1 MKKLKIFNVMCL
13 TMLVISSITSCTFG
27 NTLSSSSDNTTSQDI
42 SNTSNT
48 SLVSSISFEEEGP
61 INLKIG
67 ESHVLKINVENV
79 SSFLIESSN
88 TNVVKVVQT
97 SSSYIL
103 RALSDG
109 SATIYAKVNDEIY
122 DSIEVNVVESAPTS
136 IVISS
141 TSNEALVGSSI
152 NISIDIDKQSY
163 LDEVSLNIIE
173 GSDLASIEGS
183 EIYFASSGTI
193 KVQASYQNIKSNIL
207 EFYAYDFTISLNSN
221 DIEVGDHERIRI
233 SNFDGDKTKCSVI
246 IEDEE
251 ILSSSGIDA
260 FGYLHINA
268 LKVGS
273 SSFYVQSSD
282 GLISNKLVVNVVG
295 GNPYLD
301 IDKNEFYNNYKRAT
315 SLLDSQYRSECYL
328 MSGDVTPQDQEPEIV
343 SNQPKQGNMLIHNT
357 SRNFSN
363 NENVYTVY
371 NVNGEKEFDIYY
383 GGAYTSLEEVAA
395 YIYAWG
401 EVPVNYDPDKDAEP
415 YNSNW
420 GEYLRVNNT
429 DFSGD
434 TDKYPYEPVLPR
446 IYGCD
451 GDLVYYEIDIGTT
464 GTDCDPDFPDRIY
477 NDGYRITR
485 GAARIVYSR
494 YYADDTPSTML
505 DNEPITNL
513 DDRYVFYTYNHYN
526 DFQEYL
532 NYYNGWGEMF
542 GNITGGGTISSKV
555 DYNPTP
561 YVETYRKD
569 LF

>member
-88 TNVVKVVQT
+88 INVVRVVQT
-97 SSSYIL
+97 SSSYVL

-122 DSIEVNVVESAPTS
+122 DSIEVNVVESTPTS

-221 DIEVGDHERIRI
+221 DIEAGDHERIRI
-233 SNFDGDKTKCSVI
+233 SNFNGDKTKCSVI

-251 ILSSSGIDA
+251 ILSSGIDS

-315 SLLDSQYRSECYL
+315 SFLDSQYRSECYL
-328 MSGDVTPQDQEPEIV
+328 MSGDITPQDQEPEIA

-357 SRNFSN
+357 TRDFSN
-363 NENVYTVY
+363 NGNVYTVY

-429 DFSGD
+429 YFSGN
-434 TDKYPYEPVLPR
+434 TEKYPYEPELPN
-446 IYGCD
+446 ISGID
-451 GDLVYYEIDIGTT
+451 NGNVMYYEIDIGTT
-464 GTDCDPDFPDRIY
+464 GTDCDPEYDPEIY
-477 NDGYRITR
+477 NDGNRIIR
-485 GAARIVYSR
+485 GAARIVYTYS
-494 YYADDTPSTML
+494 YINGDPVND
-505 DNEPITNL
+505 E
-513 DDRYVFYTYNHYN
+513 DRYVFYTYNHYN

-561 YVETYRKD
+561 YVQTYRKD

>member
-13 TMLVISSITSCTFG
+13 TMLVISSITSCAFG

-48 SLVSSISFEEEGP
+48 SLVSSISFEDEGP

-88 TNVVKVVQT
+88 TNIVKVVQT
-97 SSSYIL
+97 SSSYVL

-122 DSIEVNVVESAPTS
+122 DSIEVNVAESAPTS

-173 GSDLASIEGS
+173 GSNLASIEGS
-183 EIYFASSGTI
+183 EIYFASSGSV

-207 EFYAYDFTISLNSN
+207 VFYAYDFTISLNNN
-221 DIEVGDHERIRI
+221 DIEAGDHERIRI

-251 ILSSSGIDA
+251 ILSSGIDS

-273 SSFYVQSSD
+273 SSFYVQSGD

-301 IDKNEFYNNYKRAT
+301 IDKNKFYNNYKRAT
-315 SLLDSQYRSECYL
+315 SLLDSKYRSECYL
-328 MSGDVTPQDQEPEIV
+328 MSGDITPQDQEPEIA

-357 SRNFSN
+357 TRDFSN
-363 NENVYTVY
+363 NGNVYTVY

-401 EVPVNYDPDKDAEP
+401 EVPVNYDPDKDAQP
-415 YNSNW
+415 YNSEW

-429 DFSGD
+429 YFEGN
-434 TDKYPYEPVLPR
+434 TKKYPYEPELPN
-446 IYGCD
+446 ISGVD
-451 GDLVYYEIDIGTT
+451 NGNVMYYEIDIGTT
-464 GTDCDPDFPDRIY
+464 GTDCDPEYDPEIY
-477 NDGYRITR
+477 NDGNRIIR
-485 GAARIVYSR
+485 GAARIVYTYS
-494 YYADDTPSTML
+494 YINGDPVSD
-505 DNEPITNL
+505 E
-513 DDRYVFYTYNHYN
+513 DRYVFYTYNHYN

-561 YVETYRKD
+561 YVQTYRKD

>member
-88 TNVVKVVQT
+88 INIVRVVQT
-97 SSSYIL
+97 SSSYVL

-122 DSIEVNVVESAPTS
+122 DSIEVNVVESTPTS

-152 NISIDIDKQSY
+152 NISIDIDRQSY

-207 EFYAYDFTISLNSN
+207 EFYAYDFTISLNNN

-233 SNFDGDKTKCSVI
+233 SNFNGDKTKCSVI

-251 ILSSSGIDA
+251 ILSSGIDS

-301 IDKNEFYNNYKRAT
+301 INKNEFYNNYKRAT

-328 MSGDVTPQDQEPEIV
+328 MSGDITPQDQEPDIA

-357 SRNFSN
+357 TSDFSN
-363 NENVYTVY
+363 NGNVYTVY

-477 NDGYRITR
+477 NDGYTITR

-561 YVETYRKD
+561 YVPTYRKD

>member
-88 TNVVKVVQT
+88 INVVRVVQT
-97 SSSYIL
+97 SSSYVL

-122 DSIEVNVVESAPTS
+122 DSIEVNVVESTPTS

-221 DIEVGDHERIRI
+221 DIEAGDHERIRI
-233 SNFDGDKTKCSVI
+233 SNFNGDKTKCSVI

-251 ILSSSGIDA
+251 ILSSGIDS

-273 SSFYVQSSD
+273 SSFYVKSSD

-328 MSGDVTPQDQEPEIV
+328 MSGDITPQDQEPEIA

-357 SRNFSN
+357 TRDFSN
-363 NENVYTVY
+363 NGNVYTVY

-383 GGAYTSLEEVAA
+383 GAAYTSLEEVAA

-429 DFSGD
+429 YFSGD
-434 TDKYPYEPVLPR
+434 TEKYPYEPELPN
-446 IYGCD
+446 ISGID
-451 GDLVYYEIDIGTT
+451 NGNVMYYEIDIGTT
-464 GTDCDPDFPDRIY
+464 GTDCDPKYAPEIY
-477 NDGYRITR
+477 NDGERIVR
-485 GAARIVYSR
+485 GAARIVYTYS
-494 YYADDTPSTML
+494 YINGDPVSD
-505 DNEPITNL
+505 E
-513 DDRYVFYTYNHYN
+513 DRYVFYTYNHYN

-561 YVETYRKD
+561 YVQTYRKD

>member
-1 MKKLKIFNVMCL
+1 MKKIKIFNVMCL
-13 TMLVISSITSCTFG
+13 AMLVISSITSCTFG

-88 TNVVKVVQT
+88 TNIVKVVQT
-97 SSSYIL
+97 SSSYVL

-122 DSIEVNVVESAPTS
+122 DSIEVNVAESAPTS

-173 GSDLASIEGS
+173 GSNLASIEGS

-207 EFYAYDFTISLNSN
+207 EFYAYDFTISLNNN
-221 DIEVGDHERIRI
+221 DIEAGDHERIRI

-251 ILSSSGIDA
+251 ILSSGIDA

-328 MSGDVTPQDQEPEIV
+328 MSGDITPQDQEPEIA

-357 SRNFSN
+357 TRDFSN
-363 NENVYTVY
+363 NGNVYTVY

-401 EVPVNYDPDKDAEP
+401 EVPVNYDPDKDAQP
-415 YNSNW
+415 YNSEW

-429 DFSGD
+429 YFKGN
-434 TDKYPYEPVLPR
+434 TKQYPYEPELPN
-446 IYGCD
+446 ISGVD
-451 GDLVYYEIDIGTT
+451 NGNVMYYEIDIGTT
-464 GTDCDPDFPDRIY
+464 GTDCDPKYDPEIY
-477 NDGYRITR
+477 NDGNRIIR
-485 GAARIVYSR
+485 GAARIVYTYS
-494 YYADDTPSTML
+494 YINGDPVSD
-505 DNEPITNL
+505 E
-513 DDRYVFYTYNHYN
+513 DRYVFYTYNHYN

-561 YVETYRKD
+561 YVQTYRKD

>member
-88 TNVVKVVQT
+88 TNIVKVVQT
-97 SSSYIL
+97 SSSYVL

-122 DSIEVNVVESAPTS
+122 DSIEVNVAESAPTS

-173 GSDLASIEGS
+173 GSNLASIEGS
-183 EIYFASSGTI
+183 EIYFASSGSV

-207 EFYAYDFTISLNSN
+207 VFYAYDFTISLNNN
-221 DIEVGDHERIRI
+221 DIEAGDHERIRI

-251 ILSSSGIDA
+251 ILSSGIDS

-301 IDKNEFYNNYKRAT
+301 IDKNEFYNNYKRAS

-328 MSGDVTPQDQEPEIV
+328 MSGDITPLDQEPEIA

-357 SRNFSN
+357 TRDFSN
-363 NENVYTVY
+363 NGNVYTVY

-401 EVPVNYDPDKDAEP
+401 EVPVNYDPDKDAQP
-415 YNSNW
+415 YNSEW

-429 DFSGD
+429 YFEGN
-434 TDKYPYEPVLPR
+434 TKKYPYEPELPN
-446 IYGCD
+446 ISGVD
-451 GDLVYYEIDIGTT
+451 NGNVMYYEIDIGTT
-464 GTDCDPDFPDRIY
+464 GTDCDPEYHPEIY
-477 NDGYRITR
+477 NDGNRIIR
-485 GAARIVYSR
+485 GAARIVYTYS
-494 YYADDTPSTML
+494 YINGDPVSD
-505 DNEPITNL
+505 E
-513 DDRYVFYTYNHYN
+513 DRYVFYTYNHYN

-561 YVETYRKD
+561 YVQTYRKD

>member
-88 TNVVKVVQT
+88 TNIVKVVQT
-97 SSSYIL
+97 SSSYVL

-122 DSIEVNVVESAPTS
+122 DSIEVNVAESAPTS

-173 GSDLASIEGS
+173 GSNLASIEGS
-183 EIYFASSGTI
+183 EIYFASSGSV

-207 EFYAYDFTISLNSN
+207 VFYAYDFTISLNNN
-221 DIEVGDHERIRI
+221 DIEAGDHERIRI

-251 ILSSSGIDA
+251 ILSSGIDS
-260 FGYLHINA
+260 FGYLRINA

-328 MSGDVTPQDQEPEIV
+328 MSGDITPQDQEPDIA

-357 SRNFSN
+357 TRNFSN
-363 NENVYTVY
+363 NGNVYTVY

-401 EVPVNYDPDKDAEP
+401 EVPVNYDPDKDAQP
-415 YNSNW
+415 YNSEW

-429 DFSGD
+429 YFEGN
-434 TDKYPYEPVLPR
+434 TKKYPYEPELPN
-446 IYGCD
+446 ISGVD
-451 GDLVYYEIDIGTT
+451 NGNVMYYEIDIGTT
-464 GTDCDPDFPDRIY
+464 GTDCDPEYDPEIY
-477 NDGYRITR
+477 NDGNRIIR
-485 GAARIVYSR
+485 GAARIVYTYS
-494 YYADDTPSTML
+494 YINGDPVSD
-505 DNEPITNL
+505 E
-513 DDRYVFYTYNHYN
+513 DRYVFYTYNHYN

-561 YVETYRKD
+561 YVQTYRKD

>member
-88 TNVVKVVQT
+88 TNIVKVVQT
-97 SSSYIL
+97 SSSYVL

-122 DSIEVNVVESAPTS
+122 DSIEVNVAESAPTS

-173 GSDLASIEGS
+173 GSNLASIEGS
-183 EIYFASSGTI
+183 EIYFASSGSV

-207 EFYAYDFTISLNSN
+207 VFYAYDFTISLNNN
-221 DIEVGDHERIRI
+221 DIEAGDHERIRI

-251 ILSSSGIDA
+251 ILSSGIDS

-301 IDKNEFYNNYKRAT
+301 IDKNEFYNNYKRAS

-328 MSGDVTPQDQEPEIV
+328 MSGDITPQDQEPEIA

-357 SRNFSN
+357 TRDFSN
-363 NENVYTVY
+363 NGNVYTVY

-401 EVPVNYDPDKDAEP
+401 EVPVNYDQDKDAQP
-415 YNSNW
+415 YNSEW

-429 DFSGD
+429 YFKGN
-434 TDKYPYEPVLPR
+434 TKQYPYEPELPN
-446 IYGCD
+446 ISGVD
-451 GDLVYYEIDIGTT
+451 NGNVMYYEIDIGTT
-464 GTDCDPDFPDRIY
+464 GTDCDPEYDPEIY
-477 NDGYRITR
+477 NDGNRIIR
-485 GAARIVYSR
+485 GAARIVYTYS
-494 YYADDTPSTML
+494 YINGDPVSD
-505 DNEPITNL
+505 E
-513 DDRYVFYTYNHYN
+513 DRYVFYTYNHYN

-561 YVETYRKD
+561 YVQTYRKD

>member
-27 NTLSSSSDNTTSQDI
+27 NTLSSSNDNTTSQDI

-48 SLVSSISFEEEGP
+48 SLVPSISFEEEGP

-88 TNVVKVVQT
+88 VNIVRVVQT
-97 SSSYIL
+97 SSSYVL

-122 DSIEVNVVESAPTS
+122 DSIEVNVVESTPTS

-152 NISIDIDKQSY
+152 SISIDIDKQSY

-221 DIEVGDHERIRI
+221 DIEAGDHERIRI
-233 SNFDGDKTKCSVI
+233 SNFNGDKTKCSVI

-251 ILSSSGIDA
+251 ILSSGIDA

-328 MSGDVTPQDQEPEIV
+328 MSGDITPQDQEPDIA

-357 SRNFSN
+357 TRNFSN
-363 NENVYTVY
+363 NGNVYTVY

-446 IYGCD
+446 ISGCD

-477 NDGYRITR
+477 NDGYTITR

-494 YYADDTPSTML
+494 YYADDTPDTML

>member
-88 TNVVKVVQT
+88 INIVRVVQT

-122 DSIEVNVVESAPTS
+122 DSIEVNVVESTPTS
-136 IVISS
+136 IIISS
-141 TSNEALVGSSI
+141 ISNEALVGSSI

-233 SNFDGDKTKCSVI
+233 SNFNGDKTKCSVI

-251 ILSSSGIDA
+251 ILSSGIDS

-282 GLISNKLVVNVVG
+282 GLISNKLIVNVVG

-301 IDKNEFYNNYKRAT
+301 INKNEFYNNYKRAT

-328 MSGDVTPQDQEPEIV
+328 MSGDITPQDQEPEIA
-343 SNQPKQGNMLIHNT
+343 SNQPKQGNMLIHST
-357 SRNFSN
+357 TRDFSN
-363 NENVYTVY
+363 NDNVYTVY

-401 EVPVNYDPDKDAEP
+401 EVPVNYDPDKDAQP

-420 GEYLRVNNT
+420 GEYLRANNT
-429 DFSGD
+429 YFSGN
-434 TDKYPYEPVLPR
+434 TKKYPYEPELPN
-446 IYGCD
+446 ISGID
-451 GDLVYYEIDIGTT
+451 NGNVMYYEIDIGTT
-464 GTDCDPDFPDRIY
+464 GTDCDPKYDPEIY
-477 NDGYRITR
+477 NDGERIVR
-485 GAARIVYSR
+485 GAARIVYTYS
-494 YYADDTPSTML
+494 YINGDPVSD
-505 DNEPITNL
+505 E
-513 DDRYVFYTYNHYN
+513 DRYVFYTYNHYN

-532 NYYNGWGEMF
+532 NYENGWGKMF

-561 YVETYRKD
+561 YVQTYRKD

>member
-88 TNVVKVVQT
+88 INVVRVVQT
-97 SSSYIL
+97 SSSYVL

-122 DSIEVNVVESAPTS
+122 DSIEVNVVESTPTS

-221 DIEVGDHERIRI
+221 DIEAGDHERIRI
-233 SNFDGDKTKCSVI
+233 SNFNGDKTKCSVI

-251 ILSSSGIDA
+251 ILSSGIDS

-328 MSGDVTPQDQEPEIV
+328 MSGDITPQDQEPEIA

-357 SRNFSN
+357 TTNFSN
-363 NENVYTVY
+363 NGNVYTVY

-401 EVPVNYDPDKDAEP
+401 EVPANYDPDKDAEP

-429 DFSGD
+429 YFSGN
-434 TDKYPYEPVLPR
+434 TEKYPYEPELPN
-446 IYGCD
+446 ISGID
-451 GDLVYYEIDIGTT
+451 NGNVMYYEIDIGTT
-464 GTDCDPDFPDRIY
+464 GTDCDPKYDPEIY
-477 NDGYRITR
+477 NDGNRIVR
-485 GAARIVYSR
+485 GAARIVYTYS
-494 YYADDTPSTML
+494 YI
-505 DNEPITNL
+505 NGEPVS
-513 DDRYVFYTYNHYN
+513 DEDRYVFYTYNHYN

-561 YVETYRKD
+561 YVQTYRKD

>member
-27 NTLSSSSDNTTSQDI
+27 NTLSSSSDNTISQDI

-88 TNVVKVVQT
+88 INVVRVVQT
-97 SSSYIL
+97 SSSYVL

-122 DSIEVNVVESAPTS
+122 DSIEVNVVESTPTS

-163 LDEVSLNIIE
+163 LDEVSLNITE
-173 GSDLASIEGS
+173 GSALASIEGS

-328 MSGDVTPQDQEPEIV
+328 MSGDVTPQDQEPEIA

-357 SRNFSN
+357 TRDFSN
-363 NENVYTVY
+363 NGNVYTVY

-401 EVPVNYDPDKDAEP
+401 EVPVNYDPDKDAQP

-420 GEYLRVNNT
+420 GEYLRANNT
-429 DFSGD
+429 YFSGN
-434 TDKYPYEPVLPR
+434 TKKYPYEPELPN
-446 IYGCD
+446 ISGID
-451 GDLVYYEIDIGTT
+451 NGNVMYYEIDIGTT
-464 GTDCDPDFPDRIY
+464 GTDCDPKYDPEIY
-477 NDGYRITR
+477 NDGERIVR
-485 GAARIVYSR
+485 GAARIVYTYS
-494 YYADDTPSTML
+494 YINGDPVSD
-505 DNEPITNL
+505 E
-513 DDRYVFYTYNHYN
+513 DRYVFYTYNHYN

-561 YVETYRKD
+561 YVPTYRKD

>member
-67 ESHVLKINVENV
+67 ESHVLKINVEKV

-88 TNVVKVVQT
+88 INVVRVVQT
-97 SSSYIL
+97 SSSYVL

-221 DIEVGDHERIRI
+221 DIEAGDHERIRI
-233 SNFDGDKTKCSVI
+233 SNFNGDKTKCSVI

-251 ILSSSGIDA
+251 ILSSGIDA

-301 IDKNEFYNNYKRAT
+301 INKNEFYNNYKRAT

-328 MSGDVTPQDQEPEIV
+328 MSGDITPQDQEPEIA

-357 SRNFSN
+357 ASDFSN
-363 NENVYTVY
+363 NGNVYTVY

-401 EVPVNYDPDKDAEP
+401 EVPVNYDPDKDAQP

-420 GEYLRVNNT
+420 GEYLRANNT
-429 DFSGD
+429 YFSGN
-434 TDKYPYEPVLPR
+434 TEKYPYEPELPN
-446 IYGCD
+446 ISGI
-451 GDLVYYEIDIGTT
+451 GNGNVMYYEIDIGTT
-464 GTDCDPDFPDRIY
+464 GTDCDPKYDPEIY
-477 NDGYRITR
+477 NDGERIVR
-485 GAARIVYSR
+485 GAARIVYTYS
-494 YYADDTPSTML
+494 YINGDPVSD
-505 DNEPITNL
+505 E
-513 DDRYVFYTYNHYN
+513 DRYVFYTYNHYN

>member
-1 MKKLKIFNVMCL
+1 MKKFKIFNVMCL

-88 TNVVKVVQT
+88 INVVRVVQT
-97 SSSYIL
+97 SSSYVL

-122 DSIEVNVVESAPTS
+122 DSIEVNVVESIPTS

-207 EFYAYDFTISLNSN
+207 EFYAYDFTISINSN
-221 DIEVGDHERIRI
+221 DIEVGNHERIRI
-233 SNFDGDKTKCSVI
+233 SNFNGDKTKCSVI

-251 ILSSSGIDA
+251 ILSSGIDA

-328 MSGDVTPQDQEPEIV
+328 MSGDITPQDQEPEIA

-357 SRNFSN
+357 TRDFSN
-363 NENVYTVY
+363 NGNVYTVY

-401 EVPVNYDPDKDAEP
+401 EVPVNYDPDKDAQP

-420 GEYLRVNNT
+420 GEYLRANNT
-429 DFSGD
+429 YFSGN
-434 TDKYPYEPVLPR
+434 TEKYPYEPELPN
-446 IYGCD
+446 ISGID
-451 GDLVYYEIDIGTT
+451 NGNVMYYEIDIGTT
-464 GTDCDPDFPDRIY
+464 GTDCDPKYDPEIY
-477 NDGYRITR
+477 NDGNRIVR
-485 GAARIVYSR
+485 GAARIVYTYS
-494 YYADDTPSTML
+494 YINGDPVSD
-505 DNEPITNL
+505 E
-513 DDRYVFYTYNHYN
+513 DRYVFYTYNHYN

-561 YVETYRKD
+561 YVQTYRKD

>member
-13 TMLVISSITSCTFG
+13 TMLVISSITSCAFG

-88 TNVVKVVQT
+88 INVVRVVQT
-97 SSSYIL
+97 SSSYVL

-122 DSIEVNVVESAPTS
+122 DSVEVNVAESSPTS

-183 EIYFASSGTI
+183 EIYFASSGSV
-193 KVQASYQNIKSNIL
+193 KVQASYQNVKSNIL
-207 EFYAYDFTISLNSN
+207 VFYAYDFTISLNNN
-221 DIEVGDHERIRI
+221 DIEAGDHERIRI
-233 SNFDGDKTKCSVI
+233 SNFNGDKTKCSVI

-251 ILSSSGIDA
+251 ILSSGIDS

-328 MSGDVTPQDQEPEIV
+328 MSGDITPQDQEPEIA

-357 SRNFSN
+357 TRDFSN
-363 NENVYTVY
+363 NGNVYTVY

-401 EVPVNYDPDKDAEP
+401 EVPVNYDPDKDAQP
-415 YNSNW
+415 YNSEW

-429 DFSGD
+429 YFEGN
-434 TDKYPYEPVLPR
+434 TKKYPYEPELPN
-446 IYGCD
+446 ISGVD
-451 GDLVYYEIDIGTT
+451 NGNVMYYEIDIGTT
-464 GTDCDPDFPDRIY
+464 GTDCDPEYDPEIY
-477 NDGYRITR
+477 NDGNRIIR
-485 GAARIVYSR
+485 GAARIVYTYS
-494 YYADDTPSTML
+494 YINGDPVSD
-505 DNEPITNL
+505 E
-513 DDRYVFYTYNHYN
+513 DRYVFYTYNHYN

-561 YVETYRKD
+561 YVQTYRKD

>member
-88 TNVVKVVQT
+88 INVVRVVQT
-97 SSSYIL
+97 SSSYVL

-122 DSIEVNVVESAPTS
+122 DSIEVNVAESAPTS

-173 GSDLASIEGS
+173 GSNLASIEGS
-183 EIYFASSGTI
+183 EIYFASSGSV

-207 EFYAYDFTISLNSN
+207 VFYAYDFTISLNNN
-221 DIEVGDHERIRI
+221 DIEAGDHERIRI

-251 ILSSSGIDA
+251 ILSSGIDS

-301 IDKNEFYNNYKRAT
+301 INKNEFYNNYKRAT

-328 MSGDVTPQDQEPEIV
+328 MSGDITPQDQEPEIA

-357 SRNFSN
+357 TRDFSN
-363 NENVYTVY
+363 KGNVYTVY

-401 EVPVNYDPDKDAEP
+401 EVPVNYDPDKYAEP

-429 DFSGD
+429 HFSGD
-434 TDKYPYEPVLPR
+434 TEKYPYEPELPN
-446 IYGCD
+446 ISGID
-451 GDLVYYEIDIGTT
+451 NGNVMYYEIDIGTT
-464 GTDCDPDFPDRIY
+464 GTDCDPDYDPEIY
-477 NDGYRITR
+477 NDGERIIR
-485 GAARIVYSR
+485 GAARIVYTYS
-494 YYADDTPSTML
+494 YKNGDLVSD
-505 DNEPITNL
+505 E
-513 DDRYVFYTYNHYN
+513 DRYVFYTYNHYN

>member
-88 TNVVKVVQT
+88 INIVRVVQT
-97 SSSYIL
+97 SSSYVL

-122 DSIEVNVVESAPTS
+122 DSIEVNVAESAPTS

-173 GSDLASIEGS
+173 GSNLASIEGS
-183 EIYFASSGTI
+183 EIYFASSGSV

-207 EFYAYDFTISLNSN
+207 VFYAYDFTISLNNN
-221 DIEVGDHERIRI
+221 DIEAGDHERIRI

-251 ILSSSGIDA
+251 ILSSGIDS

-268 LKVGS
+268 LKVGC

-328 MSGDVTPQDQEPEIV
+328 MSGDITPQDQEPEIAR
-343 SNQPKQGNMLIHNT
+343 NQPKQGNMLIHNT
-357 SRNFSN
+357 TRNFSN
-363 NENVYTVY
+363 NGNVYTVY

-420 GEYLRVNNT
+420 GEYLRANNT
-429 DFSGD
+429 YFSGN
-434 TDKYPYEPVLPR
+434 TKKYPYEPELPN
-446 IYGCD
+446 ISGIDD
-451 GDLVYYEIDIGTT
+451 GNVMYYEIDIGTT
-464 GTDCDPDFPDRIY
+464 GTDCDPKYDPEIY
-477 NDGYRITR
+477 NDGERIVR
-485 GAARIVYSR
+485 GAARIVYTYS
-494 YYADDTPSTML
+494 YINGDPVSD
-505 DNEPITNL
+505 E
-513 DDRYVFYTYNHYN
+513 DRYVFYTYNHYN

-561 YVETYRKD
+561 YVQTYRKD

>member
-88 TNVVKVVQT
+88 INIVRVVQT
-97 SSSYIL
+97 SSSYVL

-122 DSIEVNVVESAPTS
+122 DSIEVNVVESAPTT

-141 TSNEALVGSSI
+141 TSNEGLVGSSI

-207 EFYAYDFTISLNSN
+207 EFYAHDFTISLNSN
-221 DIEVGDHERIRI
+221 DIEAGDHERIRI

-251 ILSSSGIDA
+251 ILSSGIDA

-273 SSFYVQSSD
+273 SSFYVQSSN

-328 MSGDVTPQDQEPEIV
+328 MSGDITPQDQEPEIA

-357 SRNFSN
+357 TRNFSN
-363 NENVYTVY
+363 NGNVYTVY

-477 NDGYRITR
+477 NDGYTITR

>member
-1 MKKLKIFNVMCL
+1 MKKLKIFNVVCL

-67 ESHVLKINVENV
+67 ESYVLKINVENV

-88 TNVVKVVQT
+88 INVVRVVQT
-97 SSSYIL
+97 SSSYVL

-221 DIEVGDHERIRI
+221 DIEAGDHERIRI
-233 SNFDGDKTKCSVI
+233 SNFNGDKTKCSVI

-251 ILSSSGIDA
+251 ILSSGIDA

-301 IDKNEFYNNYKRAT
+301 INKNEFYNNYKRAT

-328 MSGDVTPQDQEPEIV
+328 MSGDITPQDQEPEIA

-357 SRNFSN
+357 ASDFSN
-363 NENVYTVY
+363 NGNVYTVY

-401 EVPVNYDPDKDAEP
+401 EVPVNYDPDKDAQP

-420 GEYLRVNNT
+420 GEYLRANNT
-429 DFSGD
+429 YFSGN
-434 TDKYPYEPVLPR
+434 TEKYPYEPELPN
-446 IYGCD
+446 ISGI
-451 GDLVYYEIDIGTT
+451 GNGNVMYYEIDIGTT
-464 GTDCDPDFPDRIY
+464 GTDCDPKYDPEIY
-477 NDGYRITR
+477 NDGERIVR
-485 GAARIVYSR
+485 GAARIVYTYS
-494 YYADDTPSTML
+494 YINGDPVSD
-505 DNEPITNL
+505 E
-513 DDRYVFYTYNHYN
+513 DRYVFYTYNHYN

>member
-67 ESHVLKINVENV
+67 ESYVLKINVENV

-88 TNVVKVVQT
+88 INVVRVVQT
-97 SSSYIL
+97 SSSYVL

-183 EIYFASSGTI
+183 EIYFASSGSV

-207 EFYAYDFTISLNSN
+207 VFYAYDFTISLNSN
-221 DIEVGDHERIRI
+221 DIEAGDHESIRI

-251 ILSSSGIDA
+251 ILSSGIDA

-328 MSGDVTPQDQEPEIV
+328 MSGDITPQDQEPDIA

-357 SRNFSN
+357 TRNFSN
-363 NENVYTVY
+363 NGSVYTVY

-401 EVPVNYDPDKDAEP
+401 EVPVNYDPDKEAQP

-420 GEYLRVNNT
+420 GEYLRANNT
-429 DFSGD
+429 YFSGN
-434 TDKYPYEPVLPR
+434 TKKYPYEPELPN
-446 IYGCD
+446 ISGIDD
-451 GDLVYYEIDIGTT
+451 GNVMYYEIDIGTT
-464 GTDCDPDFPDRIY
+464 GTDCDPKYDPEIY
-477 NDGYRITR
+477 NDGERIVR
-485 GAARIVYSR
+485 GAARIVYTYS
-494 YYADDTPSTML
+494 YINGDPVSD
-505 DNEPITNL
+505 E
-513 DDRYVFYTYNHYN
+513 DRYVFYTYNHYN

>member
-48 SLVSSISFEEEGP
+48 SLVSSISFEEDGP

-88 TNVVKVVQT
+88 INIVRVVQT
-97 SSSYIL
+97 SSSYVL

-109 SATIYAKVNDEIY
+109 SVTIYAKVNDEIY

-173 GSDLASIEGS
+173 GSNLASIEGS

-221 DIEVGDHERIRI
+221 DIEAGDHERIRI
-233 SNFDGDKTKCSVI
+233 SNFNGDKTKCSVI

-251 ILSSSGIDA
+251 ILSSGIDA

-282 GLISNKLVVNVVG
+282 GLISNKLTVNVVG

-328 MSGDVTPQDQEPEIV
+328 MSGDITPQDQEPDIA

-357 SRNFSN
+357 TRNFSN
-363 NENVYTVY
+363 NGSVYTVY

-401 EVPVNYDPDKDAEP
+401 EVPVNYDPDKEAQP

-420 GEYLRVNNT
+420 GEYLRANNT
-429 DFSGD
+429 YFSGN
-434 TDKYPYEPVLPR
+434 TKKYPYEPELPN
-446 IYGCD
+446 ISGIDD
-451 GDLVYYEIDIGTT
+451 GNVMYYEIDIGTT
-464 GTDCDPDFPDRIY
+464 GTDCDPKYDPEIY
-477 NDGYRITR
+477 NDGERIVR
-485 GAARIVYSR
+485 GAARIVYTYS
-494 YYADDTPSTML
+494 YINGDPVSD
-505 DNEPITNL
+505 E
-513 DDRYVFYTYNHYN
+513 DRYVFYTYNHYN

>member
-48 SLVSSISFEEEGP
+48 SLVSSISFDEEGP

-88 TNVVKVVQT
+88 INVVRVVQT
-97 SSSYIL
+97 SSSYVL

-109 SATIYAKVNDEIY
+109 SATIYAKVNDEIF
-122 DSIEVNVVESAPTS
+122 DSVEVNVVESTPTS
-136 IVISS
+136 IIISS
-141 TSNEALVGSSI
+141 ISNEALVGSSI

-221 DIEVGDHERIRI
+221 DIEAGDHERIRI
-233 SNFDGDKTKCSVI
+233 SNFNGDRTKCSVI

-251 ILSSSGIDA
+251 ILSSGMDA

-328 MSGDVTPQDQEPEIV
+328 MSGDITPQDQEPEIA

-357 SRNFSN
+357 TRDFSN
-363 NENVYTVY
+363 HGNVYTVY

-446 IYGCD
+446 ISGCD

-477 NDGYRITR
+477 NDGHTITR

>member
-1 MKKLKIFNVMCL
+1 MKKLKIFNIMCL
-13 TMLVISSITSCTFG
+13 TMFVISSITSCTFG
-27 NTLSSSSDNTTSQDI
+27 NTSFSSSSTTTSQD
-42 SNTSNT
+42 TSNSDTT

-88 TNVVKVVQT
+88 INIVRVVQT
-97 SSSYIL
+97 SSSYVL

-109 SATIYAKVNDEIY
+109 NATIYAKVNNEIY

-141 TSNEALVGSSI
+141 TSREGLVGSSI

-163 LDEVSLNIIE
+163 LDEVSLNIVE

-183 EIYFASSGTI
+183 EIYFASSGSI

-221 DIEVGDHERIRI
+221 DIEAGDHERIRI
-233 SNFDGDKTKCSVI
+233 SNFNGDKTKCSVI

-251 ILSSSGIDA
+251 ILSSGIDA

-273 SSFYVQSSD
+273 SSFYVQSRD

-328 MSGDVTPQDQEPEIV
+328 MSGDITPQDQEPDIA

-357 SRNFSN
+357 TSDFSN
-363 NENVYTVY
+363 NGNVYTVY

-401 EVPVNYDPDKDAEP
+401 EVPVNYNPDKDAEP

-477 NDGYRITR
+477 NDGYTITR

-494 YYADDTPSTML
+494 YYADDTPYTML

>member
-48 SLVSSISFEEEGP
+48 SLVSSISFDEEGP

-88 TNVVKVVQT
+88 INVVRVVQT
-97 SSSYIL
+97 SSSYVL

-109 SATIYAKVNDEIY
+109 SATIYAKVNDEIF
-122 DSIEVNVVESAPTS
+122 DSVEVNVVESTPTS
-136 IVISS
+136 IIISS
-141 TSNEALVGSSI
+141 ISNEALVGSSI

-221 DIEVGDHERIRI
+221 DIEAGDHERIRI
-233 SNFDGDKTKCSVI
+233 SNFNGDRTKCSVI

-251 ILSSSGIDA
+251 ILSSGMDA

-328 MSGDVTPQDQEPEIV
+328 MSGDITPQDQEPEIA

-357 SRNFSN
+357 TRDFSN
-363 NENVYTVY
+363 NGNVYTVY

-446 IYGCD
+446 ISGCD

-477 NDGYRITR
+477 NDGHTITR

>member
-48 SLVSSISFEEEGP
+48 SLVSSISFKEEGP

-88 TNVVKVVQT
+88 TNIVKVVQT
-97 SSSYIL
+97 SSSYVL

-122 DSIEVNVVESAPTS
+122 DSIEVNVAESAPTS

-173 GSDLASIEGS
+173 GSNLASIEGS
-183 EIYFASSGTI
+183 EIYFASSGSV

-207 EFYAYDFTISLNSN
+207 VFYAYDFTISLNNN
-221 DIEVGDHERIRI
+221 DIEAGDHERIRI

-251 ILSSSGIDA
+251 ILSSGIDA

-328 MSGDVTPQDQEPEIV
+328 MSGDITPLDQEPEIA

-357 SRNFSN
+357 TRDFSN
-363 NENVYTVY
+363 NGNVYTVY

-401 EVPVNYDPDKDAEP
+401 EVPVNYDPDKDAQP
-415 YNSNW
+415 YNSKW

-429 DFSGD
+429 YFKGN
-434 TDKYPYEPVLPR
+434 TKQYPYEPELPN
-446 IYGCD
+446 ISGVD
-451 GDLVYYEIDIGTT
+451 NGNVMYYEIDIGTT
-464 GTDCDPDFPDRIY
+464 GTDCDPEYDPEIY
-477 NDGYRITR
+477 NDGNRIIR
-485 GAARIVYSR
+485 GAARIVYTYS
-494 YYADDTPSTML
+494 YINGDPVSD
-505 DNEPITNL
+505 E
-513 DDRYVFYTYNHYN
+513 DRYVFYTYNHYN

-561 YVETYRKD
+561 YVQTYRKD

>member
-88 TNVVKVVQT
+88 VNIVRVVQT
-97 SSSYIL
+97 SSSYVL

-109 SATIYAKVNDEIY
+109 STTIYAKVNDEIY
-122 DSIEVNVVESAPTS
+122 DSIEVNVVENAPTS
-136 IVISS
+136 I
-141 TSNEALVGSSI
+141 
-152 NISIDIDKQSY
+152 
-163 LDEVSLNIIE
+163 

-221 DIEVGDHERIRI
+221 DIEAGDHERIRI
-233 SNFDGDKTKCSVI
+233 SNFDGDRTKCSVI

-251 ILSSSGIDA
+251 ILSSGIDA

-273 SSFYVQSSD
+273 SSFYVKSSD

-328 MSGDVTPQDQEPEIV
+328 MSGDITPQDQEPNIA

-357 SRNFSN
+357 TRDFSN
-363 NENVYTVY
+363 NGNVYTVY

-415 YNSNW
+415 YNSEW

-429 DFSGD
+429 HFSGD
-434 TDKYPYEPVLPR
+434 TEKYPYEPELPN
-446 IYGCD
+446 ISGID
-451 GDLVYYEIDIGTT
+451 NGNVMYYEIDIGTT
-464 GTDCDPDFPDRIY
+464 GTDCDPDYDPEIY
-477 NDGYRITR
+477 NDGNRIVR
-485 GAARIVYSR
+485 GAARIVYTYS
-494 YYADDTPSTML
+494 YKNGDPVSD
-505 DNEPITNL
+505 E
-513 DDRYVFYTYNHYN
+513 DRYVFYTYNHYN

>member
-48 SLVSSISFEEEGP
+48 SLVSSISFEEQGP

-67 ESHVLKINVENV
+67 ESYVLKINVENV

-88 TNVVKVVQT
+88 INVVKVVQT

-152 NISIDIDKQSY
+152 NISIDIDKQSC

-233 SNFDGDKTKCSVI
+233 SNFNGDKTKCNVI

-251 ILSSSGIDA
+251 ILSSGIDA

-301 IDKNEFYNNYKRAT
+301 IDKNEFYDNYKRAT

-328 MSGDVTPQDQEPEIV
+328 MSGDITPQDQEPEIA

-357 SRNFSN
+357 TRDFSN
-363 NENVYTVY
+363 NGNVYTVY

-477 NDGYRITR
+477 NDGYTITR

-561 YVETYRKD
+561 YVPTYRKD

>member
-88 TNVVKVVQT
+88 INVVRVVQT
-97 SSSYIL
+97 SSSYVL
-103 RALSDG
+103 RALVDG

-122 DSIEVNVVESAPTS
+122 DSIEVNVAESAPTS

-173 GSDLASIEGS
+173 GSNLASIEGS
-183 EIYFASSGTI
+183 EIYFASSGSV

-207 EFYAYDFTISLNSN
+207 VFYAYDFTISLNNN
-221 DIEVGDHERIRI
+221 DIEAGDHERIRI

-251 ILSSSGIDA
+251 ILSSGIDS

-315 SLLDSQYRSECYL
+315 SLLDSHYRSECYL
-328 MSGDVTPQDQEPEIV
+328 MSGDITPQDQEPEIA

-357 SRNFSN
+357 TRDFSN
-363 NENVYTVY
+363 NGNVYTVY

-401 EVPVNYDPDKDAEP
+401 EVPVNYDPDKDAQP
-415 YNSNW
+415 YNSEW

-429 DFSGD
+429 YFEGN
-434 TDKYPYEPVLPR
+434 TKKYPYEPELPN
-446 IYGCD
+446 ISGVD
-451 GDLVYYEIDIGTT
+451 NGNVMYYEIDIGTT
-464 GTDCDPDFPDRIY
+464 GTDCDPEYDPEIY
-477 NDGYRITR
+477 NDGNRIIR
-485 GAARIVYSR
+485 GAARIVYTYS
-494 YYADDTPSTML
+494 YINGDPVSD
-505 DNEPITNL
+505 E
-513 DDRYVFYTYNHYN
+513 DRYVFYTYNHYN

-561 YVETYRKD
+561 YVQTYRKD

>member
-27 NTLSSSSDNTTSQDI
+27 NSLSSSSDNTTSQDI

-48 SLVSSISFEEEGP
+48 SLFSSISFEEEGP

-88 TNVVKVVQT
+88 INVVKVVQT
-97 SSSYIL
+97 SSSYVL
-103 RALSDG
+103 RALSAG

-122 DSIEVNVVESAPTS
+122 DSIEVNVAESAPSS

-141 TSNEALVGSSI
+141 ISNEALVGSSI

-173 GSDLASIEGS
+173 GSNLASIEGS

-233 SNFDGDKTKCSVI
+233 SNFNGDKTKCSVI

-251 ILSSSGIDA
+251 ILSSGIDA
-260 FGYLHINA
+260 FGYWHINA

-273 SSFYVQSSD
+273 SSFYVQSSN

-301 IDKNEFYNNYKRAT
+301 INKNEFYNNYKRAT

-328 MSGDVTPQDQEPEIV
+328 MSGDITPQDQEPEIA

-357 SRNFSN
+357 TSDFSN
-363 NENVYTVY
+363 NGNVYTVY

-477 NDGYRITR
+477 NDGYTITR

-561 YVETYRKD
+561 YVPTYRKD

>member
-88 TNVVKVVQT
+88 INVVRVVQT
-97 SSSYIL
+97 SSSYVL

-109 SATIYAKVNDEIY
+109 SATIYAKVNDGIY
-122 DSIEVNVVESAPTS
+122 DSIEVNVAESAPTS

-173 GSDLASIEGS
+173 GSNLASIEGS
-183 EIYFASSGTI
+183 EIYFASSGSV

-207 EFYAYDFTISLNSN
+207 VFYAYDFTISLNNN
-221 DIEVGDHERIRI
+221 DIEAGDHERIRI

-251 ILSSSGIDA
+251 ILSSGIDA

-315 SLLDSQYRSECYL
+315 SLLDSKYRSECYL
-328 MSGDVTPQDQEPEIV
+328 MSGDITPQDQEPEIA
-343 SNQPKQGNMLIHNT
+343 SNQPKQGNMLIHNAT
-357 SRNFSN
+357 RNFSN
-363 NENVYTVY
+363 NGNVYTVY

-401 EVPVNYDPDKDAEP
+401 EVPVNYDPDKDAQP
-415 YNSNW
+415 YNSEW

-429 DFSGD
+429 YFKGN
-434 TDKYPYEPVLPR
+434 TKQYPYEPELPN
-446 IYGCD
+446 ISGVD
-451 GDLVYYEIDIGTT
+451 NGNVMYYEIDIGTT
-464 GTDCDPDFPDRIY
+464 GTDCDPEYDPEIY
-477 NDGYRITR
+477 NDGNRIIR
-485 GAARIVYSR
+485 GAARIVYTYS
-494 YYADDTPSTML
+494 YINGDPVSD
-505 DNEPITNL
+505 E
-513 DDRYVFYTYNHYN
+513 DRYVFYTYNHYN

-561 YVETYRKD
+561 YVQTYRKD

>member
-88 TNVVKVVQT
+88 INIVRVVQT
-97 SSSYIL
+97 SSSYVL

-122 DSIEVNVVESAPTS
+122 DSIEVNVAESTPTS

-221 DIEVGDHERIRI
+221 DIEAGDHERIRI
-233 SNFDGDKTKCSVI
+233 SNFNGDKTKCSVI

-251 ILSSSGIDA
+251 ILSSGIDS

-328 MSGDVTPQDQEPEIV
+328 MSGDITPQDQEPEIA

-357 SRNFSN
+357 TTNFSN
-363 NENVYTVY
+363 NGNVYTVY

-401 EVPVNYDPDKDAEP
+401 EVPANYDPDKDAEP

-429 DFSGD
+429 YFSGN
-434 TDKYPYEPVLPR
+434 TEKYPYEPELPN
-446 IYGCD
+446 ISGID
-451 GDLVYYEIDIGTT
+451 NGNVMYYEIDIGTT
-464 GTDCDPDFPDRIY
+464 GTDCDPEYDPEIY
-477 NDGYRITR
+477 NDGNRIIR
-485 GAARIVYSR
+485 GAARIVYTYS
-494 YYADDTPSTML
+494 YINGDPVSD
-505 DNEPITNL
+505 E
-513 DDRYVFYTYNHYN
+513 DRYVFYTYNHYN

>member
-88 TNVVKVVQT
+88 INVVRVVQT
-97 SSSYIL
+97 SSSYVL

-122 DSIEVNVVESAPTS
+122 DSIEVNVVESTPTS

-221 DIEVGDHERIRI
+221 DIEAGDHERIRI
-233 SNFDGDKTKCSVI
+233 SNFDGDRTKCSVI

-251 ILSSSGIDA
+251 ILSSGIDA

-273 SSFYVQSSD
+273 SSFYVKSSD
-282 GLISNKLVVNVVG
+282 GLISNKLTVNVVG

-328 MSGDVTPQDQEPEIV
+328 MSGDITPQDQEPEIAR
-343 SNQPKQGNMLIHNT
+343 NQPKQGNMLIHNT
-357 SRNFSN
+357 TRNFSN
-363 NENVYTVY
+363 NGNVYTVY

-401 EVPVNYDPDKDAEP
+401 EVPANYDPDKDAEP

-477 NDGYRITR
+477 NDGHTITR

-561 YVETYRKD
+561 YVQTYRKD

>member
-61 INLKIG
+61 VNLKIG
-67 ESHVLKINVENV
+67 ESHILKINVENV

-88 TNVVKVVQT
+88 INIVRVVQT
-97 SSSYIL
+97 SSSYVL

-141 TSNEALVGSSI
+141 TLNEALVGSSI

-173 GSDLASIEGS
+173 GSNLASIEGS

-221 DIEVGDHERIRI
+221 DIEAGDHERIRI
-233 SNFDGDKTKCSVI
+233 SNFNGDRTKCSVI

-251 ILSSSGIDA
+251 ILSSGMDA

-328 MSGDVTPQDQEPEIV
+328 MSGDITPQDQEPEIA

-357 SRNFSN
+357 TRDFSN
-363 NENVYTVY
+363 NGNVYTVY

-401 EVPVNYDPDKDAEP
+401 EVPVNYDPDKEAQP

-420 GEYLRVNNT
+420 GEYLRANNT
-429 DFSGD
+429 YFSGN
-434 TDKYPYEPVLPR
+434 TKKYPYEPELPN
-446 IYGCD
+446 ISGID
-451 GDLVYYEIDIGTT
+451 NGNVMYYEIDIGTT
-464 GTDCDPDFPDRIY
+464 GTDCDPKYDPEIY
-477 NDGYRITR
+477 NDGERIVR
-485 GAARIVYSR
+485 GAARIVYTYS
-494 YYADDTPSTML
+494 YINGDPVSD
-505 DNEPITNL
+505 E
-513 DDRYVFYTYNHYN
+513 DRYVFYTYNHYN

-561 YVETYRKD
+561 YVQTYRKD

>member
-88 TNVVKVVQT
+88 INVVRVVQT
-97 SSSYIL
+97 SSSYVL

-233 SNFDGDKTKCSVI
+233 SNFNGDKTKCSVI

-251 ILSSSGIDA
+251 ILSSGIDS

-328 MSGDVTPQDQEPEIV
+328 MSGDITPQDQEPEIA

-357 SRNFSN
+357 TTNFSN
-363 NENVYTVY
+363 NGNVYTVY

-401 EVPVNYDPDKDAEP
+401 EVPANYDPDKDAEP

-429 DFSGD
+429 YFSGN
-434 TDKYPYEPVLPR
+434 TEKYPYEPELPN
-446 IYGCD
+446 ISGID
-451 GDLVYYEIDIGTT
+451 NGNVMYYEIDIGTT
-464 GTDCDPDFPDRIY
+464 GTDCDPKYDPEIY
-477 NDGYRITR
+477 NDGNRIVR
-485 GAARIVYSR
+485 GAARIVYTYS
-494 YYADDTPSTML
+494 YINGDPVND
-505 DNEPITNL
+505 E
-513 DDRYVFYTYNHYN
+513 DRYVFYTYNHYN

-542 GNITGGGTISSKV
+542 GNITG
-555 DYNPTP
+555 
-561 YVETYRKD
+561 
-569 LF
+569 

>member
-88 TNVVKVVQT
+88 TNIVKVVQT
-97 SSSYIL
+97 SSSYVL

-122 DSIEVNVVESAPTS
+122 DSIEVNVAESAPTS

-141 TSNEALVGSSI
+141 ISNEALVGSSI

-183 EIYFASSGTI
+183 EIYFASSGSV

-207 EFYAYDFTISLNSN
+207 IFYAYDFTISLNNN
-221 DIEVGDHERIRI
+221 DIEAGDHERIRI

-251 ILSSSGIDA
+251 ILSSGIDS

-328 MSGDVTPQDQEPEIV
+328 MSGDITPQDQEPEIA

-357 SRNFSN
+357 TRDFSN
-363 NENVYTVY
+363 NSNVYTVY

-401 EVPVNYDPDKDAEP
+401 EVPVNYDPDKDAQP
-415 YNSNW
+415 YNSEW

-429 DFSGD
+429 YFEGN
-434 TDKYPYEPVLPR
+434 TKKYPYEPELPN
-446 IYGCD
+446 ISGVD
-451 GDLVYYEIDIGTT
+451 NGNVMYYEIDIGTT
-464 GTDCDPDFPDRIY
+464 GTDCDPEFDPEIY
-477 NDGYRITR
+477 NDGNRIIR
-485 GAARIVYSR
+485 GAARIVYTYS
-494 YYADDTPSTML
+494 YINGDPVSD
-505 DNEPITNL
+505 E
-513 DDRYVFYTYNHYN
+513 DRYVFYTYNHYN

-561 YVETYRKD
+561 YVQTYRKD

>member
-27 NTLSSSSDNTTSQDI
+27 NTLSSSSDNTTSQGI

-88 TNVVKVVQT
+88 TNIVKVVQT
-97 SSSYIL
+97 SSSYVL

-122 DSIEVNVVESAPTS
+122 DSIEVNVAESAPTS

-173 GSDLASIEGS
+173 GSNLASIEGS
-183 EIYFASSGTI
+183 EIYFASSGSV

-207 EFYAYDFTISLNSN
+207 VFYAYDFTISLNNN
-221 DIEVGDHERIRI
+221 DIEAGDHERIRI

-251 ILSSSGIDA
+251 ILSSGIDA

-328 MSGDVTPQDQEPEIV
+328 MSGDITPQDQEPEIA
-343 SNQPKQGNMLIHNT
+343 SNQPKHGNMLIHNT
-357 SRNFSN
+357 TRDFSN
-363 NENVYTVY
+363 NGNVYTVY

-401 EVPVNYDPDKDAEP
+401 EVPVNYDPDKDAQP
-415 YNSNW
+415 YNSEW

-429 DFSGD
+429 YFKGN
-434 TDKYPYEPVLPR
+434 TKQYPYEPELPN
-446 IYGCD
+446 ISGVD
-451 GDLVYYEIDIGTT
+451 NGNVMYYEIDIGTT
-464 GTDCDPDFPDRIY
+464 GTDCDPEYDPEIY
-477 NDGYRITR
+477 NDGNRIIR
-485 GAARIVYSR
+485 GAARIVYTYS
-494 YYADDTPSTML
+494 YINGDPVSD
-505 DNEPITNL
+505 E
-513 DDRYVFYTYNHYN
+513 DRYVFYTYNHYN

-561 YVETYRKD
+561 YVQTYRKD

>member
-1 MKKLKIFNVMCL
+1 MKKLKIFNLISL
-13 TMLVISSITSCTFG
+13 TMLIISSITSCTFG
-27 NTLSSSSDNTTSQDI
+27 NTLSSTSSNTTSQDTSI
-42 SNTSNT
+42 SNTT
-48 SLVSSISFEEEGP
+48 SLIPSISFEEEGP
-61 INLKIG
+61 ISLKIG
-67 ESHVLKINVENV
+67 ESHVLKLIVEYV
-79 SSFLIESSN
+79 SNFEIESSDISI
-88 TNVVKVVQT
+88 VKVVKT
-97 SSSYIL
+97 SSSYVL
-103 RALSDG
+103 RAVSSG
-109 SATIYAKVNDEIY
+109 SATIYAKINDEIY
-122 DSIEVNVVESAPTS
+122 DSLEVNVVETSPTS
-136 IVISS
+136 ITISS

-152 NISIDIDKQSY
+152 NISINIDKQSY

-183 EIYFASSGTI
+183 DIYFASSGTV

-221 DIEVGDHERIRI
+221 DIEAGDHERIRF
-233 SNFDGDKTKCSVI
+233 SNFDGNRTECSVI

-251 ILSSSGIDA
+251 ILSSDLDP
-260 FGYLHINA
+260 FGYLHIIA

-273 SSFYVQSSD
+273 STFYVQSND
-282 GLISNKLVVNVVG
+282 GLISNKIVVNVVG

-301 IDKNEFYNNYKRAT
+301 IDKNEFYKNYTRAT

-328 MSGDVTPQDQEPEIV
+328 MSGSITPQDQEPDIA

-363 NENVYTVY
+363 NGNVYTVY

-415 YNSNW
+415 YNSEW
-420 GEYLRVNNT
+420 GEYLRANNNY
-429 DFSGD
+429 FSGD
-434 TDKYPYEPVLPR
+434 TKKYPYEPELPN
-446 IYGCD
+446 ISGVD
-451 GDLVYYEIDIGTT
+451 NGNVMYYEIDIGTT
-464 GTDCDPDFPDRIY
+464 GTDCDPKYDPEIY
-477 NDGYRITR
+477 NDGDRIIR
-485 GAARIVYSR
+485 GAARIVYTYS
-494 YYADDTPSTML
+494 YINGDPVSD
-505 DNEPITNL
+505 E
-513 DDRYVFYTYNHYN
+513 DRYVFYTYNHYN

-561 YVETYRKD
+561 YVQTYRKD

>member
-27 NTLSSSSDNTTSQDI
+27 STLSSSSDNTTNQDI

-88 TNVVKVVQT
+88 TNIVKVVQT
-97 SSSYIL
+97 SSSYVL
-103 RALSDG
+103 RALADG

-122 DSIEVNVVESAPTS
+122 DSIEVNVAESAPTS

-173 GSDLASIEGS
+173 GSNLASIEGS
-183 EIYFASSGTI
+183 EIYFASSGSV

-207 EFYAYDFTISLNSN
+207 VFYAYDFTISLNNN
-221 DIEVGDHERIRI
+221 DIEAGDHERIRI

-251 ILSSSGIDA
+251 ILSSGIDS

-328 MSGDVTPQDQEPEIV
+328 MSGDITPQDQEPEIA

-357 SRNFSN
+357 TRDFSN
-363 NENVYTVY
+363 NGNVYTVY
-371 NVNGEKEFDIYY
+371 NVKGEKKFDIYY

-429 DFSGD
+429 YFSGD
-434 TDKYPYEPVLPR
+434 TEKYPYEPELPN
-446 IYGCD
+446 ISGID
-451 GDLVYYEIDIGTT
+451 NGNVMYYEIDIGTT
-464 GTDCDPDFPDRIY
+464 GTDCDPKYDPEIY
-477 NDGYRITR
+477 NDGERIVR
-485 GAARIVYSR
+485 GAARIVYTYS
-494 YYADDTPSTML
+494 YINGDPVSD
-505 DNEPITNL
+505 E
-513 DDRYVFYTYNHYN
+513 DRYVFYTYNHYN

-561 YVETYRKD
+561 YVQTYRKD

>member
-1 MKKLKIFNVMCL
+1 MKKLKIFNIMCL
-13 TMLVISSITSCTFG
+13 TMFVISSITSCTFG
-27 NTLSSSSDNTTSQDI
+27 NTSFSSSSTTTSQD
-42 SNTSNT
+42 TSNSDTT

-88 TNVVKVVQT
+88 INIVRVVQT
-97 SSSYIL
+97 SSSYVL

-109 SATIYAKVNDEIY
+109 NATIYAKVNNEIY

-141 TSNEALVGSSI
+141 TSREGLVGSSI

-163 LDEVSLNIIE
+163 LDEVSLNIVE

-183 EIYFASSGTI
+183 EIYFASSGSI

-221 DIEVGDHERIRI
+221 DIEAGDHERIRI
-233 SNFDGDKTKCSVI
+233 SNFNGDKTKCSVI

-251 ILSSSGIDA
+251 ILSSGIDA

-273 SSFYVQSSD
+273 TSFYVQSSD

-328 MSGDVTPQDQEPEIV
+328 MSGDITPQDQEPDIA

-357 SRNFSN
+357 TSDFSN
-363 NENVYTVY
+363 NGNVYTVY

-401 EVPVNYDPDKDAEP
+401 EVPVNYDPDKDAQP
-415 YNSNW
+415 YNSEW

-429 DFSGD
+429 YFEGN
-434 TDKYPYEPVLPR
+434 TKKYPYEPELPN
-446 IYGCD
+446 ISGVD
-451 GDLVYYEIDIGTT
+451 NGNVMYYEIDIGTT
-464 GTDCDPDFPDRIY
+464 GTDCDPEYDPEIY
-477 NDGYRITR
+477 NDGNRIIR
-485 GAARIVYSR
+485 GAARIVYTYS
-494 YYADDTPSTML
+494 YINGDPVSD
-505 DNEPITNL
+505 E
-513 DDRYVFYTYNHYN
+513 DRYVFYTYNHYN

-561 YVETYRKD
+561 YVQTYRKD

>member
-1 MKKLKIFNVMCL
+1 MKKLKIFNIMCL
-13 TMLVISSITSCTFG
+13 TMFVISSITSCTFG
-27 NTLSSSSDNTTSQDI
+27 NTSFSSSSTTTSQD
-42 SNTSNT
+42 TSNSDTT

-88 TNVVKVVQT
+88 INIVRVVQT
-97 SSSYIL
+97 SSSYVL

-122 DSIEVNVVESAPTS
+122 DSIEVNVAESTPTS

-141 TSNEALVGSSI
+141 TSREGLVGSSI

-163 LDEVSLNIIE
+163 LDEVSLNIVE

-183 EIYFASSGTI
+183 EIYFASSGSI

-221 DIEVGDHERIRI
+221 DIEAGDHERIRI
-233 SNFDGDKTKCSVI
+233 SNFNGDKTKCSVI

-251 ILSSSGIDA
+251 ILSSGIDA

-328 MSGDVTPQDQEPEIV
+328 MSGDITPQDQEPDIA

-357 SRNFSN
+357 TSDFSN
-363 NENVYTVY
+363 NGNVYTVY

-401 EVPVNYDPDKDAEP
+401 EVPVNYNPDKDAEP

-477 NDGYRITR
+477 NDGYTITR

-494 YYADDTPSTML
+494 YYADDTPYTML